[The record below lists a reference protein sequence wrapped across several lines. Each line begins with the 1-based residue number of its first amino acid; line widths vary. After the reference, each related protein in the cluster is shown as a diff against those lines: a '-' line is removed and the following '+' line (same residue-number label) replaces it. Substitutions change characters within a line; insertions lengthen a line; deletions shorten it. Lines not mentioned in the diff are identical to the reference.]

1 MSESRLLTL
10 NEAADQTGLTVDA
23 LRKRI
28 KRGRIQAIRSND
40 GLVRVRL
47 DDHAIDALKSA
58 ASTSSPPSRPASRLA
73 EESLLVR
80 ELKADKAALREHLD
94 RAEARVAELV
104 TELQKMGEGRAAA
117 EATAQAR
124 LEEIERLSGLLN
136 AGLLTRL
143 RDFFLAMAREGGVR
157 LRLPGGQKPT
167 NADPR

>member
-1 MSESRLLTL
+1 M
-10 NEAADQTGLTVDA
+10 
-23 LRKRI
+23 
-28 KRGRIQAIRSND
+28 
-40 GLVRVRL
+40 
-47 DDHAIDALKSA
+47 
-58 ASTSSPPSRPASRLA
+58 
-73 EESLLVR
+73 
-80 ELKADKAALREHLD
+80 
-94 RAEARVAELV
+94 AELV